1 MSGKGRKH
9 KRGDR
14 GSLEEEPT
22 ESKRANMAASEGEN
36 EGTSTGKPLE
46 ITEEPSLSE
55 LRGMLVDIQTTVNNI
70 LLENKRICNEVS
82 ELKATVRKQ
91 QSEIIAVK
99 DALAQA
105 RKQSAE
111 TEKELSAARKH
122 LDEHEEELQELYD
135 LQDHLEQYTR
145 KNSLEFHGV
154 PESAYISTEEAVIKI
169 ANAIDVPVVAE
180 DIEISHKLN
189 KRGSK
194 AIIAKFLNHKVKS
207 SLYRARVKLKN
218 ITLSDLFPG
227 ATYASAAQSN
237 RIFINE
243 NLTSYR
249 RKIMSRANEKRRDG
263 ELLSVWSLDG
273 RIFVKTSPDGRPIKI
288 SDLEDLDYL

>member
-14 GSLEEEPT
+14 GSLEEEEPT
-22 ESKRANMAASEGEN
+22 ESKRANMAAAEGGN
-36 EGTSTGKPLE
+36 EGTPTEKPLE
-46 ITEEPSLSE
+46 TNEEPSLSE
-55 LRGMLVDIQTTVNNI
+55 LREMLVDIQVTVNNI
-70 LLENKRICNEVS
+70 LLENKRICDEVS

-91 QSEIIAVK
+91 QSEITAVK

-111 TEKELSAARKH
+111 TERELSAARKQ
-122 LDEHEEELQELYD
+122 LDEQEEEFQELYN

-154 PESAYISTEEAVIKI
+154 PESAYTSTEEAVIKI
-169 ANAIDVPVVAE
+169 ANAVEVPVVAE

-189 KRGSK
+189 TRGSK
-194 AIIAKFLNHKVKS
+194 VIIAKFINHKVKS

-218 ITLSDLFPG
+218 
-227 ATYASAAQSN
+227 ASATQSN

-249 RKIMSRANEKRRDG
+249 RRIMSPANEKHRDG

-273 RIFVKTSPDGRPIKI
+273 SIFVKTSPEGRPIKI
-288 SDLEDLDYL
+288 SELEDLDYL

>member
-1 MSGKGRKH
+1 MPGKGRKH

-22 ESKRANMAASEGEN
+22 ESKRANMAGAESGN
-36 EGTSTGKPLE
+36 ESTPTEKPLE
-46 ITEEPSLSE
+46 TTEEPSLSE
-55 LRGMLVDIQTTVNNI
+55 LREMLVDIQITVNNI
-70 LLENKRICNEVS
+70 LLENRRICDEVS

-91 QSEIIAVK
+91 QSEITAVK

-105 RKQSAE
+105 RKQSE
-111 TEKELSAARKH
+111 TERELPAARKQ
-122 LDEHEEELQELYD
+122 LDEQEEELQELYF

-145 KNSLEFHGV
+145 KNSLGFHGV
-154 PESAYISTEEAVIKI
+154 TESAYTSTKEAVMKI
-169 ANAIDVPVVAE
+169 ANAVEVPVVAE
-180 DIEISHKLN
+180 DIEISHKLTT
-189 KRGSK
+189 RGSK
-194 AIIAKFLNHKVKS
+194 AIIAKFINHKVKS

-218 ITLSDLFPG
+218 VTLSDLFPG

-249 RKIMSRANEKRRDG
+249 RRIMSRANEKRRDG

-273 RIFVKTSPDGRPIKI
+273 TIFVKTSPDGRPIKI
-288 SDLEDLDYL
+288 SEPEDLDYV